1 MAGIG
6 QYKMIKLFETTV
18 TADSNGDNKETQVVR
33 AKLYADVTDLG
44 GSRTMDHQQLKLSTT
59 KQFKVWWRPDWKINQ
74 NWQLKYFGQMYSIS
88 KIERIGEKRFNWLIT
103 ANAKS

>member
-1 MAGIG
+1 M
-6 QYKMIKLFETTV
+6 

-44 GSRTMDHQQLKLSTT
+44 GSRTMEHQQLKLSGL